1 MDASTSDLAVLWA
14 VILVRFVLPL
24 FIPKY
29 PLPAIFACFFVDA
42 ADQSAFQAFT
52 DVDLAGYQGYDKAL
66 DVYYLSIA
74 MLATL
79 RNWASLPAVQ
89 IARFLFFYRLVGVVA
104 FELTAWRPLLL
115 LFPNTFEYFFIF
127 YELVRSSWS
136 PARVSTRFF
145 VVAAI
150 VIWVGIKLP
159 QEYWIHIAQLD
170 LTATVKSLAMGASPE
185 TSWNDAADQRPFAFA
200 ALIAVVVGIGAA
212 GSLLIRRLA
221 PPSEHP
227 LKLAAD
233 PLPEIIDEAH
243 ERDRSIAQ
251 GWRLFDFHLLEK
263 IVLVGFVTVIF
274 AQALPG
280 VDASTAQIMSGAG
293 VIITINAF
301 LRIRSARAGRSL
313 ESATASFIV
322 LVLINAVIVAGAHWL
337 LRREDGGLNV
347 SATLFFLLLL
357 TLIVT
362 LYDRWHPVF
371 DVRFSRSRS
380 PRATGDEHT

>member
-29 PLPAIFACFFVDA
+29 PLPAVFACFFVDA
-42 ADQSAFQAFT
+42 ADQTVFEAFT
-52 DVDLAGYQGYDKAL
+52 HVDLAGYQGYDKAL

-74 MLATL
+74 MLAIL
-79 RNWASLPAVQ
+79 RNWTHHSAVQ
-89 IARFLFFYRLVGVVA
+89 IGRALFYIRLIGVMA

-127 YELVRSSWS
+127 YEIVRSSWY
-136 PARVSTRFF
+136 PARMSTRFF

-150 VIWVGIKLP
+150 VIWVGVKLP

-170 LTATVKSLAMGASPE
+170 LTDTVKSIALGASGDVG
-185 TSWNDAADQRPFAFA
+185 WNEAAEHKPLMLAC
-200 ALIAVVVGIGAA
+200 LIAVVGGLGAA
-212 GSLLIRRLA
+212 ASWLILRLVR
-221 PPSEHP
+221 PSEHA
-227 LKLAAD
+227 LRLAAD
-233 PLPEIIDEAH
+233 PLPAVIDEAH
-243 ERDRSIAQ
+243 ERDSSIAQ
-251 GWRLFDFHLLEK
+251 GWRLFDLHLLEK
-263 IVLVGFVTVIF
+263 VVLVGCITVIF
-274 AQALPG
+274 AQVLPG
-280 VDASTAQIMSGAG
+280 VTASTVQLMSGAG
-293 VIITINAF
+293 VIVTVNAF

-322 LVLINAVIVAGAHWL
+322 LALINATIVAVAQWL
-337 LRREDGGLNV
+337 LRREDGGLDV
-347 SATLFFLLLL
+347 PATLLFLLLL

-371 DVRFSRSRS
+371 DVRFARS
-380 PRATGDEHT
+380 PVGSQPPRE